1 MNQQGTANVSFLSLS
16 LSLSLPPLLERSRN
30 EIPRVEP
37 GPFKTRK
44 QYGLFHFY
52 VSVFTSI
59 RSKKKCPCA
68 LKISCMEG
76 IWFSSFL
83 SFGTATLY
91 RKYIITRMEIHRSFN
106 PWNLR
111 LNFFRARVC
120 MCIYIY
126 IFIYM
131 YIFRSIFYSFIYY
144 YFFFFSFLF
153 FLFFFLFLFIR
164 FLTRHSNYA
173 TTRRE
178 QFLFPSLRVF
188 ESALGYIIHIY
199 TIQTAQDLSE
209 GFPERQT
216 LLPFVR
222 GVGTRIG

>member
-1 MNQQGTANVSFLSLS
+1 MPVCVKNQLHGRYLIFFVSLVWHCNSVQKVYYNTNGKFIDRLIHE
-16 LSLSLPPLLERSRN
+16 LE
-30 EIPRVEP
+30 
-37 GPFKTRK
+37 T
-44 QYGLFHFY
+44 Y
-52 VSVFTSI
+52 V
-59 RSKKKCPCA
+59 
-68 LKISCMEG
+68 LIS
-76 IWFSSFL
+76 S
-83 SFGTATLY
+83 A
-91 RKYIITRMEIHRSFN
+91 
-106 PWNLR
+106 
-111 LNFFRARVC
+111 RAYVC
-120 MCIYIY
+120 VYIY

-153 FLFFFLFLFIR
+153 FLFFFFFFFLR